1 MSDYKFETLQL
12 HVGQEQADPATDSR
26 AVPIYQTT
34 SYVFRN
40 SQHAA
45 DRFGLADAGNIYGRL
60 TNSTEDVFEKRI
72 AALEGGVAALAVASG
87 AAAIDYTLQALAQN
101 GGHIVAQKTIYG
113 GTSNL
118 LAHTLPAFGVQTTF
132 VNAHDL
138 AEVEAAIQDNTRA
151 VYIETLGNPNADAT
165 SQILAAGDG
174 AEKGL
179 VFSSGMAAITTSILA
194 TVKPGDHIVASPII
208 YGEAFY
214 YLKYELK
221 RWGVETTFID
231 FNTQD
236 VADYIR
242 PNTKLVYGET
252 IANPLM
258 SVPDIQ
264 HLADVAH
271 ANGAKLFIDNTFATS
286 IIAKPIK
293 YGADLVIYSA
303 TKYLGGH
310 DDLVGGAVVG
320 SEEIIKSL
328 SFYLGLYGANLGATE
343 SWLLARS
350 LRTLPLRVKKMAE
363 NGLALAKFFESH
375 PKVEKVYYPGLESSP
390 SKALADKQFEGNGY
404 GGMLCVNFKG
414 GQKEIDKL
422 ISNLQLVRFVPTLAG
437 VGTTLTY
444 PPRAS
449 HRDLSPDE
457 LAAIGITMGQIRL
470 SSGLE
475 DTDDLLNDFDQAL
488 AKM

>member
-1 MSDYKFETLQL
+1 MSIEKGDATKYVHTGNGELCYELNKALTVPETF
-12 HVGQEQADPATDSR
+12 
-26 AVPIYQTT
+26 PIYL
-34 SYVFRN
+34 SSAYIFDSIDPIDKICDEGAPGYAYFR
-40 SQHAA
+40 
-45 DRFGLADAGNIYGRL
+45 
-60 TNSTEDVFEKRI
+60 
-72 AALEGGVAALAVASG
+72 
-87 AAAIDYTLQALAQN
+87 
-101 GGHIVAQKTIYG
+101 
-113 GTSNL
+113 
-118 LAHTLPAFGVQTTF
+118 
-132 VNAHDL
+132 
-138 AEVEAAIQDNTRA
+138 
-151 VYIETLGNPNADAT
+151 LGNPNADAT

-310 DDLVGGAVVG
+310 ND
-320 SEEIIKSL
+320 
-328 SFYLGLYGANLGATE
+328 
-343 SWLLARS
+343 
-350 LRTLPLRVKKMAE
+350 
-363 NGLALAKFFESH
+363 ALAGFLCSA
-375 PKVEKVYYPGLESSP
+375 
-390 SKALADKQFEGNGY
+390 SKNLADKIRY
-404 GGMLCVNFKG
+404 IYKTTGGC
-414 GQKEIDKL
+414 
-422 ISNLQLVRFVPTLAG
+422 
-437 VGTTLTY
+437 
-444 PPRAS
+444 
-449 HRDLSPDE
+449 LSPFE
-457 LAAIGITMGQIRL
+457 SFLLIRGIQSGEFHGLNAGSAVALVGSAALLYIDITGAVLHTVQRTV
-470 SSGLE
+470 
-475 DTDDLLNDFDQAL
+475 DP
-488 AKM
+488 

>member
-1 MSDYKFETLQL
+1 
-12 HVGQEQADPATDSR
+12 
-26 AVPIYQTT
+26 
-34 SYVFRN
+34 
-40 SQHAA
+40 
-45 DRFGLADAGNIYGRL
+45 
-60 TNSTEDVFEKRI
+60 
-72 AALEGGVAALAVASG
+72 
-87 AAAIDYTLQALAQN
+87 
-101 GGHIVAQKTIYG
+101 
-113 GTSNL
+113 
-118 LAHTLPAFGVQTTF
+118 
-132 VNAHDL
+132 
-138 AEVEAAIQDNTRA
+138 
-151 VYIETLGNPNADAT
+151 
-165 SQILAAGDG
+165 
-174 AEKGL
+174 
-179 VFSSGMAAITTSILA
+179 MAAITTSILA

-214 YLKYELK
+214 YLKHELK

-236 VADYIR
+236 VADYMR

-271 ANGAKLFIDNTFATS
+271 AHGAKLFIDNTFATS

-293 YGADLVIYSA
+293 FGADLVIYSA

-320 SEEIIKSL
+320 SAEIIKSL

-488 AKM
+488 AKL

>member
-1 MSDYKFETLQL
+1 MPRQPPQKERDAMRVVIQEDYRKMCKW
-12 HVGQEQADPATDSR
+12 A
-26 AVPIYQTT
+26 
-34 SYVFRN
+34 
-40 SQHAA
+40 
-45 DRFGLADAGNIYGRL
+45 
-60 TNSTEDVFEKRI
+60 
-72 AALEGGVAALAVASG
+72 
-87 AAAIDYTLQALAQN
+87 
-101 GGHIVAQKTIYG
+101 
-113 GTSNL
+113 
-118 LAHTLPAFGVQTTF
+118 
-132 VNAHDL
+132 
-138 AEVEAAIQDNTRA
+138 
-151 VYIETLGNPNADAT
+151 
-165 SQILAAGDG
+165 
-174 AEKGL
+174 
-179 VFSSGMAAITTSILA
+179 
-194 TVKPGDHIVASPII
+194 
-208 YGEAFY
+208 
-214 YLKYELK
+214 
-221 RWGVETTFID
+221 
-231 FNTQD
+231 
-236 VADYIR
+236 ADYIAARIKAHGEDR
-242 PNTKLVYGET
+242 PFVLGLPTGSSPIGVYQELVRQNRAGELSFANVVTFNMDEYLGLPQEHDQSYWYFMHNNFFNHLTDMKPENINILNGMTDDPEGECARYEEKIASYGG
-252 IANPLM
+252 I
-258 SVPDIQ
+258 D
-264 HLADVAH
+264 
-271 ANGAKLFIDNTFATS
+271 LF
-286 IIAKPIK
+286 
-293 YGADLVIYSA
+293 
-303 TKYLGGH
+303 LGGH

>member
-1 MSDYKFETLQL
+1 MSIEKGDATKYVHTGNGELCYELNKALTVPETF
-12 HVGQEQADPATDSR
+12 
-26 AVPIYQTT
+26 PIYL
-34 SYVFRN
+34 SSAYIFDSIDPIDKICDEGAPGYAYFR
-40 SQHAA
+40 
-45 DRFGLADAGNIYGRL
+45 
-60 TNSTEDVFEKRI
+60 
-72 AALEGGVAALAVASG
+72 
-87 AAAIDYTLQALAQN
+87 
-101 GGHIVAQKTIYG
+101 
-113 GTSNL
+113 
-118 LAHTLPAFGVQTTF
+118 
-132 VNAHDL
+132 
-138 AEVEAAIQDNTRA
+138 
-151 VYIETLGNPNADAT
+151 LGNPNADAT

-375 PKVEKVYYPGLESSP
+375 PKVAYVNYCGLESSP
-390 SKALADKQFEGNGY
+390 YHALAEKYLPNGSC
-404 GGMLCVNFKG
+404 GVVSFG
-414 GQKEIDKL
+414 
-422 ISNLQLVRFVPTLAG
+422 LAG
-437 VGTTLTY
+437 G
-444 PPRAS
+444 REAAS
-449 HRDLSPDE
+449 IFMKNLK
-457 LAAIGITMGQIRL
+457 LAAIETHVADARTCCL
-470 SSGLE
+470 NPASSTHRQMNDEQLKAAGVPAELVRMSCGLE
-475 DTDDLLNDFDQAL
+475 SSEDLIADIAQAL
-488 AKM
+488 DKI